1 MAIDPKQKKRMHLKI
16 FFMPIIMW
24 CLIPEIT
31 YAKLPVMVTSILANL
46 DANDAW
52 GPSVFSDAKTV
63 FFNQTANTT
72 SGVDASEITM
82 ITLSYFTSSDCSGT
96 TAGSYT
102 TPSSGAPSFPIS
114 INQHFGLVQTSTWD
128 VANSLGIPNL
138 TTLNSLAITFYST
151 DKTIPQ
157 SNFSSS
163 SFSCI
168 PLACSAGPNG
178 VCSSTNITQ
187 NFTLK
192 TTVELG
198 DPANGGIIA
207 CMDPTIS
214 PPTYAGYLIAHLNDN
229 GTNVQWGGTSTTT
242 HATSTTNGVTNTSTV
257 VNMLGLGTAY
267 AAGLCNVYAGTGGFT
282 TGWFLPAID
291 QLNCLYQNR
300 IVINASNAN
309 YWSSTEMSVN
319 NALLL
324 GFNGGGENSVTKN
337 LIANVRCVRGF
348 IPS

>member
-1 MAIDPKQKKRMHLKI
+1 
-16 FFMPIIMW
+16 MW

-82 ITLSYFTSSDCSGT
+82 MTLSYFTSSDCSGT

-168 PLACSAGPNG
+168 PLACSAGPNYPG
-178 VCSSTNITQ
+178 N
-187 NFTLK
+187 
-192 TTVELG
+192 
-198 DPANGGIIA
+198 
-207 CMDPTIS
+207 
-214 PPTYAGYLIAHLNDN
+214 HL
-229 GTNVQWGGTSTTT
+229 
-242 HATSTTNGVTNTSTV
+242 
-257 VNMLGLGTAY
+257 
-267 AAGLCNVYAGTGGFT
+267 
-282 TGWFLPAID
+282 
-291 QLNCLYQNR
+291 
-300 IVINASNAN
+300 
-309 YWSSTEMSVN
+309 
-319 NALLL
+319 
-324 GFNGGGENSVTKN
+324 
-337 LIANVRCVRGF
+337 
-348 IPS
+348 